1 MVSKTIDVG
10 SSPTNR
16 VLFLVI
22 VVKRLTCWT
31 VNPVCTGSMP
41 VDHLEFFEKKRFIII
56 NVNR

>member
-22 VVKRLTCWT
+22 VVKWLTRWT
-31 VNPVCTGSMP
+31 VNSVCTGSIP
-41 VDHLEFFEKKRFIII
+41 VDHLNLFSKKDLQ
-56 NVNR
+56 

>member
-1 MVSKTIDVG
+1 MVVSKTIDVG

-22 VVKRLTCWT
+22 VVKRLTRWT

-41 VDHLEFFEKKRFIII
+41 VDHLEFFEKKDL
-56 NVNR
+56 

>member
-22 VVKRLTCWT
+22 VVKRLTRWS
-31 VNPVCTGSMP
+31 VNPVCTGLKP
-41 VDHLEFFEKKRFIII
+41 VGHLDLFQQKIYNNQYE
-56 NVNR
+56 